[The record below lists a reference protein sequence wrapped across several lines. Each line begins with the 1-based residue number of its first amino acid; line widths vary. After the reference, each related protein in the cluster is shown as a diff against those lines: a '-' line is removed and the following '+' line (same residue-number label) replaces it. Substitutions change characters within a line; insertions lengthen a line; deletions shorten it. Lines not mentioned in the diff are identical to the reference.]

1 MNTQTF
7 SQTGHWPECRFTL
20 KCVRDMVKT
29 CSQMIQFFIIFYK
42 ELDANLAW
50 LTQKSEEPKSNKG
63 NFTFP
68 IHTVNIIEM

>member
-1 MNTQTF
+1 
-7 SQTGHWPECRFTL
+7 
-20 KCVRDMVKT
+20 MVKT